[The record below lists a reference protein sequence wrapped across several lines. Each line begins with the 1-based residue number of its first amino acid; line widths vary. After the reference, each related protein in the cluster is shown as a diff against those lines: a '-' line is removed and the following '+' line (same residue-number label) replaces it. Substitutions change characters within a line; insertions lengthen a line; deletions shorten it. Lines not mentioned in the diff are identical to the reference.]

1 MVLGLSLHIA
11 WPRRS
16 LSYTGRHSRSGPGR
30 HQNAHRDF
38 PPRSETNWGVV
49 VLRSRGEMRGDIG
62 PRQLLEHSSQDE
74 IGIWNTV
81 NGTAGIS
88 FLLSI
93 LLPCSQS
100 CRFWPQHE
108 FPSVPWGW
116 NSCFL
121 PAF

>member
-1 MVLGLSLHIA
+1 MGPVDTKTRIA
-11 WPRRS
+11 TSRRAPKR
-16 LSYTGRHSRSGPGR
+16 TGVS
-30 HQNAHRDF
+30 F
-38 PPRSETNWGVV
+38 

-62 PRQLLEHSSQDE
+62 PRQLLEHSSQNA

-93 LLPCSQS
+93 FLPCSQS
-100 CRFWPQHE
+100 CRFWPPHE

-116 NSCFL
+116 NSCFF
-121 PAF
+121 PTF